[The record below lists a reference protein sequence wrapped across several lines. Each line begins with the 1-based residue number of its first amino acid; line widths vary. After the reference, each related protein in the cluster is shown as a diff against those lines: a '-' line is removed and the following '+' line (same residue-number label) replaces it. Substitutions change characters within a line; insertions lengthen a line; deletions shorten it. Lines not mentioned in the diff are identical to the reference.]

1 MTAPAHTKTDTLLRV
16 ENLTVAFGADQVVQD
31 ASFTVGSGEIVG
43 IVGESGSGKSITCR
57 SILGLLPRGAS
68 SSGRVLF
75 DGRAL
80 STLAP
85 EAMRAV
91 RGRQISMIFQN
102 PASHLDP
109 LMTVGRHV
117 AEPLRLHLGYGAAA
131 ARSEAVRMLGDVQLH
146 NPEQRIHAY
155 PHELSGGMKQR
166 VMIASAIACAPR
178 LLLADEPTTAL
189 DVTVQARILDLL
201 LQLNRERG
209 LSIILVSHDLGV
221 IAEICDRVVVMR
233 DGRVVES
240 GPTERLINAPQH
252 AYTQLLISSQPRNL
266 QRKSASTPAA
276 DAAAAAPLLAVRDL
290 SVTFGTRSR
299 NPLQRLL
306 RRHGTARQVHAVQ
319 QVGFTVMPGETL
331 GIVGESGSGK
341 STIAQTIVRLIQ
353 PTSGSIAYQGRA
365 VTDLAGGEL
374 AAYRRAVQ
382 MVFQNPFD
390 SLNPRMTVAQAVTE
404 PLLRHRLASGQQA
417 RARMRQLLELVE
429 LPEALA
435 DRRPTQLS
443 GGQCQRV
450 GIARALALR
459 PQLLIADEITSALD
473 VTIQAQIL
481 TLLQE
486 LQQSQNLTLIYISHD
501 LSVVRAF
508 CDRVAVFQ
516 AGQLVEIGAADE
528 VLYRP
533 QQAYTRTLLDS
544 IPRLAGIAATE
555 GA

>member
-1 MTAPAHTKTDTLLRV
+1 
-16 ENLTVAFGADQVVQD
+16 
-31 ASFTVGSGEIVG
+31 
-43 IVGESGSGKSITCR
+43 
-57 SILGLLPRGAS
+57 
-68 SSGRVLF
+68 
-75 DGRAL
+75 
-80 STLAP
+80 
-85 EAMRAV
+85 
-91 RGRQISMIFQN
+91 
-102 PASHLDP
+102 
-109 LMTVGRHV
+109 
-117 AEPLRLHLGYGAAA
+117 
-131 ARSEAVRMLGDVQLH
+131 
-146 NPEQRIHAY
+146 
-155 PHELSGGMKQR
+155 
-166 VMIASAIACAPR
+166 
-178 LLLADEPTTAL
+178 
-189 DVTVQARILDLL
+189 
-201 LQLNRERG
+201 
-209 LSIILVSHDLGV
+209 
-221 IAEICDRVVVMR
+221 
-233 DGRVVES
+233 
-240 GPTERLINAPQH
+240 
-252 AYTQLLISSQPRNL
+252 
-266 QRKSASTPAA
+266 
-276 DAAAAAPLLAVRDL
+276 
-290 SVTFGTRSR
+290 
-299 NPLQRLL
+299 
-306 RRHGTARQVHAVQ
+306 
-319 QVGFTVMPGETL
+319 
-331 GIVGESGSGK
+331 
-341 STIAQTIVRLIQ
+341 
-353 PTSGSIAYQGRA
+353 
-365 VTDLAGGEL
+365 
-374 AAYRRAVQ
+374 
-382 MVFQNPFD
+382 
-390 SLNPRMTVAQAVTE
+390 LNPRMTVAQAVTE